1 MTQPARGQINPV
13 VALVLVALVPALLL
27 VGLRSLV
34 SPGEVGP
41 AAEITSEPSSGVVL
55 ASSRSIMSVRRV
67 APELS
72 GRINRTQ
79 LAAALQ
85 TVTSSMAST
94 SCLAMSVDGVPLSL
108 SGERAAIPASTVKIL
123 VAVAAVQSL
132 GADFTFTTRVMG
144 PSPVGGVING
154 DVVLVGGGD
163 PLLSGDW
170 YPNSNLDR
178 YPVFGHTSL
187 DDLARA
193 LASAGVTTVNGRV
206 LGDGSRYDDEWYYS
220 EWGDG
225 IAGIEAGP
233 IDGLMANDARIEG
246 DDYRASDPAGGAAQ
260 EFILR
265 LNAAGIQVSA
275 GSGVGVPSASDVELA
290 AISSAPLSVVIAE
303 MLQNSD
309 NNTAEMLVKEM
320 GLHVSGNGTR
330 QAGLAAVLSALN
342 SLGVDT
348 AELNLVDGSGLANTA
363 TARCQTFVDV
373 LEVADTSVI
382 DGLAVAGVSGTLA
395 SVFTEGPMTGVLK
408 AKTGTLG
415 NLPFDQ
421 DPPAVKALS
430 GQYIASGGERLTFAL
445 VLNQWMVND
454 QSNYRPIWDSLASAM
469 AAYPTGPTVMEM
481 AP

>member
-123 VAVAAVQSL
+123 VAVAAVETL
-132 GADFTFTTRVMG
+132 GADFTFITRVMG

-290 AISSAPLSVVIAE
+290 AISSAPL
-303 MLQNSD
+303 
-309 NNTAEMLVKEM
+309 
-320 GLHVSGNGTR
+320 HR
-330 QAGLAAVLSALN
+330 
-342 SLGVDT
+342 
-348 AELNLVDGSGLANTA
+348 
-363 TARCQTFVDV
+363 
-373 LEVADTSVI
+373 
-382 DGLAVAGVSGTLA
+382 
-395 SVFTEGPMTGVLK
+395 
-408 AKTGTLG
+408 
-415 NLPFDQ
+415 
-421 DPPAVKALS
+421 
-430 GQYIASGGERLTFAL
+430 
-445 VLNQWMVND
+445 
-454 QSNYRPIWDSLASAM
+454 
-469 AAYPTGPTVMEM
+469 
-481 AP
+481 